1 MKTISPTNQELQTLE
16 ALRAHRRAHRE
27 VLSTQIS
34 ANIGPIKPQ
43 LTTGQKTSDVIAKTV
58 GSWKFIIMQSVC
70 IIVWIV
76 YNSINHDSTWD
87 PYPFILLN
95 LMLSFQAAYTAPA
108 IMMSQNRLSEID
120 RQQANNDFEV
130 NVKAE
135 LEIEL
140 LHQKIDMMKEKELY
154 ALIKAV
160 EALSEKLD
168 ARHH

>member
-1 MKTISPTNQELQTLE
+1 MITITPTNQELQTLE
-16 ALRAHRRAHRE
+16 ALRALRRVHRE

-34 ANIGPIKPQ
+34 AHVEPIKPQ

-70 IIVWIV
+70 IIVWII

-168 ARHH
+168 NHHK

>member
-1 MKTISPTNQELQTLE
+1 MLE
-16 ALRAHRRAHRE
+16 ALRAHRRRHRQGLPGRIPGHIHDVAPE
-27 VLSTQIS
+27 
-34 ANIGPIKPQ
+34 
-43 LTTGQKTSDVIAKTV
+43 LTTGQHISDVVAKTV
-58 GSWKFIIMQSVC
+58 GSWKFIIIQSVC
-70 IIVWIV
+70 IFAWIS
-76 YNSINHDSTWD
+76 YNSINGSNTWD

-140 LHQKIDMMKEKELY
+140 LHQKIDLMKEKELC
-154 ALIKAV
+154 ALTKAV
-160 EALSEKLD
+160 EALSEKLENI
-168 ARHH
+168 RK

>member
-1 MKTISPTNQELQTLE
+1 MTAITPTSEELQILE
-16 ALRAHRRAHRE
+16 SLRSHRRKHRKGFP
-27 VLSTQIS
+27 SNIS
-34 ANIGPIKPQ
+34 SHVDDYAPG
-43 LTTGQKTSDVIAKTV
+43 LTTGQKISDAVAKMV
-58 GSWKFIIMQSVC
+58 GSWKFILIQSAC
-70 IIVWIV
+70 IFAWIS
-76 YNSINHDSTWD
+76 YNSMNNTSTWD

-120 RQQANNDFEV
+120 RQQASNDFEV

-140 LHQKIDMMKEKELY
+140 LHQKIDLLKEKELF
-154 ALIKAV
+154 ALTKAV

-168 ARHH
+168 GMRK

>member
-1 MKTISPTNQELQTLE
+1 MNSTN
-16 ALRAHRRAHRE
+16 
-27 VLSTQIS
+27 
-34 ANIGPIKPQ
+34 
-43 LTTGQKTSDVIAKTV
+43 
-58 GSWKFIIMQSVC
+58 
-70 IIVWIV
+70 
-76 YNSINHDSTWD
+76 TWD

-120 RQQANNDFEV
+120 RQQASNDFEV

-140 LHQKIDMMKEKELY
+140 LHQKIDLLKEKELF
-154 ALIKAV
+154 ALTKAV

-168 ARHH
+168 GMRK

>member
-1 MKTISPTNQELQTLE
+1 MAITAPNKQELKVLE
-16 ALRAHRRAHRE
+16 ALRAHRRRHRE
-27 VLSTQIS
+27 GLSGQIPVHIEQP
-34 ANIGPIKPQ
+34 IGP
-43 LTTGQKTSDVIAKTV
+43 LTVGQKISDVVAKTV
-58 GSWKFIIMQSVC
+58 GSWKFIIIQSLC
-70 IIVWIV
+70 ISAWII
-76 YNSINHDSTWD
+76 YNSTTNNNAWD

-120 RQQANNDFEV
+120 RQHANNDFEV

-140 LHQKIDMMKEKELY
+140 LHQKIDAMKEKELY
-154 ALIKAV
+154 ALAKAV

-168 ARHH
+168 GYRK